1 MHAPGGGF
9 FKKDGIMAM
18 DITKSLP
25 TRPAA
30 AHTARAAGD
39 SDKSTVPAPATPEN
53 DAVATENVG
62 ADALDPARL
71 AEVIRRANASAELF
85 STEHRNVRFEI
96 NETTQRVVVK
106 VLDQD
111 NETVVRQYP
120 PEEFLEMAARL
131 REFRNVLV
139 DKTA

>member
-1 MHAPGGGF
+1 
-9 FKKDGIMAM
+9 MAM

-39 SDKSTVPAPATPEN
+39 ADNSKSPSPATPEN
-53 DAVATENVG
+53 DEVATENVG
-62 ADALDPARL
+62 RSEVDPARL

-106 VLDQD
+106 VLDED
-111 NETVVRQYP
+111 SETVVRQFP

-131 REFRNVLV
+131 RAFRNVLV

>member
-1 MHAPGGGF
+1 M
-9 FKKDGIMAM
+9 
-18 DITKSLP
+18 
-25 TRPAA
+25 
-30 AHTARAAGD
+30 
-39 SDKSTVPAPATPEN
+39 
-53 DAVATENVG
+53 
-62 ADALDPARL
+62 DPARL

-106 VLDQD
+106 VLDEES
-111 NETVVRQYP
+111 ETVVRQYP